1 MSDDRND
8 VKVKLPGDI
17 PEPVRDRLEARA
29 ADILRDPEKRRQLA
43 QGAAVASAVQRGLEA
58 ETIGEK
64 LRATVDLFAALG
76 GTRVVEV
83 DDVDDVDDGAEGK
96 R

>member
-1 MSDDRND
+1 MSKG
-8 VKVKLPGDI
+8 KVTVTLPGEM
-17 PEPVRDRLEARA
+17 PAAVKERLEARA
-29 ADILRDPEKRRQLA
+29 SEILSDPEKRRVLA

-83 DDVDDVDDGAEGK
+83 DDVDDGAEGE

>member
-1 MSDDRND
+1 MAD
-8 VKVKLPGDI
+8 VKVTIPGEM
-17 PEPVRDRLEARA
+17 PEVVRERLEARA
-29 ADILRDPEKRRQLA
+29 AQILNDPEKRRVIA

-83 DDVDDVDDGAEGK
+83 DDVDDGAEGQ